1 MSKVIR
7 LTESDLTKLVKRVIK
22 EQFNAETQEFKDE
35 LASVGEVLSDEEI
48 SELQPDCPISS
59 EVPEHSNEI
68 KKFEEKVKTMSILEI
83 KNMIKQLKSQQ
94 KVNQVQEQNYAGDV
108 MGMKVAKRLAG
119 LLILV
124 LIIELFRRIFRGGTR
139 TSKECRQRN
148 RLVRRYGLRG
158 ATM

>member
-7 LTESDLTKLVKRVIK
+7 LTESDLTKLVKRVIQ
-22 EQFNAETQEFKDE
+22 EQFNAETQE
-35 LASVGEVLSDEEI
+35 L
-48 SELQPDCPISS
+48 
-59 EVPEHSNEI
+59 
-68 KKFEEKVKTMSILEI
+68 
-83 KNMIKQLKSQQ
+83 
-94 KVNQVQEQNYAGDV
+94 
-108 MGMKVAKRLAG
+108 MGMKVAKGLAG

>member
-94 KVNQVQEQNYAGDV
+94 
-108 MGMKVAKRLAG
+108 
-119 LLILV
+119 
-124 LIIELFRRIFRGGTR
+124 
-139 TSKECRQRN
+139 
-148 RLVRRYGLRG
+148 LR
-158 ATM
+158 ML

>member
-1 MSKVIR
+1 MSKIIR
-7 LTESDLTKLVKRVIK
+7 LTESDLTRLVKRVIK
-22 EQFNAETQEFKDE
+22 EQFNVETQEFKDE

-59 EVPEHSNEI
+59 EVPEHANEI
-68 KKFEEKVKTMSILEI
+68 KKFEEEVKTMSISQI
-83 KNMIKQLKSQQ
+83 KNKIKELKSIQRSN
-94 KVNQVQEQNYAGDV
+94 KVQEQNYAGDV
-108 MGMKVAKRLAG
+108 MGMKVAKG
-119 LLILV
+119 LVGLMILV

-139 TSKECRQRN
+139 TRPECRQRN

>member
-1 MSKVIR
+1 MDFPSSYRAFQAFKSNPLLYGKSNAR
-7 LTESDLTKLVKRVIK
+7 LV
-22 EQFNAETQEFKDE
+22 AEERFRRE
-35 LASVGEVLSDEEI
+35 N
-48 SELQPDCPISS
+48 SE
-59 EVPEHSNEI
+59 
-68 KKFEEKVKTMSILEI
+68 KFEEKVKTMSILEI

-108 MGMKVAKRLAG
+108 MGMKVAKGLAG

>member
-1 MSKVIR
+1 MSKIIR
-7 LTESDLTKLVKRVIK
+7 FTESDLTKLVKRVIK

-108 MGMKVAKRLAG
+108 MGMKVAKGLAG

-124 LIIELFRRIFRGGTR
+124 LIIELFRRIFITI
-139 TSKECRQRN
+139 RN
-148 RLVRRYGLRG
+148 MNIKIIIRY
-158 ATM
+158 

>member
-68 KKFEEKVKTMSILEI
+68 KKFEEKVKTMSIPEI
-83 KNMIKQLKSQQ
+83 KNMIKQLKSQK
-94 KVNQVQEQNYAGDV
+94 KVNQVQEQNYGGNV
-108 MGMKVAKRLAG
+108 MGAQVMKGIGG
-119 LLILV
+119 LMILV